1 MKHKLIIIVF
11 LVFSVLFCNAQNANT
26 IMSRVI
32 DRYTSAKNISADF
45 ELSSSQMKV
54 DGNIVMNGMKFRI
67 LANDFKCWYDGKNQW
82 LYTIVTKEVNILEP
96 AREELEASNPY
107 LAVMR
112 YNTKYRAVLKSNR
125 TTNYVVELISKNPY
139 VDMTNILL
147 TIDKNSYQITEAE
160 AIMIDG
166 GKQTIKF
173 GNYVL
178 NAKLPAE
185 IFVFD
190 STLVP
195 AGTQVI
201 DLR

>member
-1 MKHKLIIIVF
+1 MKNKLVITVL
-11 LVFSVLFCNAQNANT
+11 LVFSVFVCNAQNANT
-26 IMSRVI
+26 IMSKVI
-32 DRYTSAKNISADF
+32 NRYTSAKNISADF
-45 ELSSSQMKV
+45 ELSSTQMKI
-54 DGNIVMNGMKFRI
+54 DGSIVMNGIKFRI

-82 LYTIVTKEVNILEP
+82 LYTTVTKEVNVLEP

-112 YNTKYRAVLKSNR
+112 YNTKYRAVLKSDS
-125 TTNYVVELISKNPY
+125 TTSYMVELISKNPY

-147 TIDKNSYQITEAE
+147 TIDKKTYQITEAE
-160 AIMIDG
+160 ATMIDG
-166 GKQTIKF
+166 GKQTIKL
-173 GNYVL
+173 GNYVMD
-178 NAKLPAE
+178 AKLPAE